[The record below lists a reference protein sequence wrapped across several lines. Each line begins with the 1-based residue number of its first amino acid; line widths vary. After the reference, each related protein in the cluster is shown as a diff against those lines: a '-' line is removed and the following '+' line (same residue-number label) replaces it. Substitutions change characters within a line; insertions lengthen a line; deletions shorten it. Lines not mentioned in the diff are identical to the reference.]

1 MNKEL
6 EELMNQF
13 KHPLGSNDRVR
24 SINRMV
30 MGLNGHDINDD
41 ECYEPQPG
49 DKVLITNFRDPID
62 GNLVARISRE
72 KYSIVESVFPIPIG
86 SNGDYHFEYQIT
98 IIDGDGW
105 NFMQGDYHIL
115 TEKEINKLNKGFRL

>member
-6 EELMNQF
+6 EELLKQF
-13 KHPLGSNDRVR
+13 KQPLGSNDRVKT
-24 SINRMV
+24 INRMA
-30 MGLNGHDINDD
+30 MSLNGHDIKDND
-41 ECYEPQPG
+41 YEPQPG

-62 GNLVARISRE
+62 GNLVAKISRQ
-72 KYSIVESVFPIPIG
+72 KYSIIESSFPIPIG

-98 IIDGDGW
+98 IENGDGW

-115 TEKEINKLNKGFRL
+115 TEKEIKKLEIGFRL